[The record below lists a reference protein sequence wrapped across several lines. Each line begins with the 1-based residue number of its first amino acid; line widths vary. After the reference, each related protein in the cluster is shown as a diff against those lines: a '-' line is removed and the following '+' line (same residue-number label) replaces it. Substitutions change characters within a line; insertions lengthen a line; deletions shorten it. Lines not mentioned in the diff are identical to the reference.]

1 MRKFLIVT
9 MVHILVG
16 FIMITDWTVEAK
28 EEKESYLP
36 DTKMTY
42 VYKYKDGTTETF
54 TFDQMHEGWQ
64 EWTVRDAKGTR
75 RLAFTENEEF
85 LMHAPPESS
94 AIMDLQY
101 PVKTGQFWDR
111 NTGQEND
118 ISSITG
124 VNMPIKTPAGYF
136 KKAVEVTEKGG
147 YKKYYAPNIGLIQ
160 TTHNDQVVYQLT
172 ELKKK

>member
-1 MRKFLIVT
+1 MRKFLILAII
-9 MVHILVG
+9 HILAGYFTMAG
-16 FIMITDWTVEAK
+16 FPAQAK
-28 EEKESYLP
+28 EKRESYLP
-36 DTKMTY
+36 DTSLTY
-42 VYKYKDGTTETF
+42 VYKHKDGTTETF

-64 EWTVRDAKGTR
+64 EWTVTDSKGTR
-75 RLAFTENEEF
+75 RIAFMENEEF

-94 AIMDLQY
+94 AIMDLQF

-124 VNMPIKTPAGYF
+124 VNMPIKTPAGLF

-160 TTHNDQVVYQLT
+160 TTHNDQVIYQLT
-172 ELKKK
+172 QLK